1 MDNNGDRD
9 PDYVIQTLIDDRF
22 EDIAYYTRYNDNF
35 TIREGVTIIWPGGV
49 TTPPK
54 DSPECGWE
62 GELCYNDSGKMILVV
77 FVKKNIINFVFFLPL
92 IEHRR
97 EWFSIFLLTS
107 PNIKISGTR
116 KKSFST
122 SD

>member
-107 PNIKISGTR
+107 PNIKISDTR
-116 KKSFST
+116 KKKL
-122 SD
+122 

>member
-1 MDNNGDRD
+1 MCSSILLGIAGPVYMDNNGDRD

-62 GELCYNDSGKMILVV
+62 GELCYNDSGKMILVL
-77 FVKKNIINFVFFLPL
+77 FIKRTSLILFSFFL
-92 IEHRR
+92 
-97 EWFSIFLLTS
+97 
-107 PNIKISGTR
+107 
-116 KKSFST
+116 
-122 SD
+122 